1 MIPYLILAIEDE
13 SDREFMTT
21 LYLNYRRLIYSEILK
36 IVPVN
41 WAAGDVYQSTLIKL
55 INKVDELKK
64 KDAAHLINYVIATA
78 KNTSLNY
85 LRDTKKYFAYSFD
98 DFLCC
103 PDDDGH
109 SRYVEASLIRQE
121 DVEALAKV
129 WPKLDP
135 KIRYILEEKYV
146 LDKSSAE
153 IAQDLGIKPD
163 SVRMALTRA
172 RRAALSLLKS
182 NQ

>member
-1 MIPYLILAIEDE
+1 MKRMRMSDMIEEFIKELMEDDDFIEIQRNDLAEH
-13 SDREFMTT
+13 F
-21 LYLNYRRLIYSEILK
+21 NC
-36 IVPVN
+36 VPS
-41 WAAGDVYQSTLIKL
+41 Q
-55 INKVDELKK
+55 
-64 KDAAHLINYVIATA
+64 INYVIATA